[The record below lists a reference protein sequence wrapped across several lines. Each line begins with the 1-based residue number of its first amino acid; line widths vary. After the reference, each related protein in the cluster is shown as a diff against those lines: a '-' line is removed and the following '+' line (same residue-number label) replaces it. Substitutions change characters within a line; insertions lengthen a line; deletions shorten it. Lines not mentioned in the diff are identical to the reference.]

1 MFILNILV
9 SSNETENLLGNLKES
24 SDDDPVPV
32 PVPDTPNIDKEME
45 NLENTSSTDDFS
57 KKS

>member
-1 MFILNILV
+1 MFGTRPLCIDD
-9 SSNETENLLGNLKES
+9 ES

-45 NLENTSSTDDFS
+45 NLENTSSTDDS
-57 KKS
+57 TKKS